1 MSIPQIDF
9 SKKEFRFRRALFCR
23 PLPGNLGWATTL
35 KSETGCACS
44 WGNCGLRDV
53 AIRAGPRTVSRGD
66 PVGTETE
73 LAEAMTLVRA
83 RWFLPPM
90 MTISGTLPNR
100 RATYR
105 TITPQLV
112 RISRSALIARF

>member
-1 MSIPQIDF
+1 M
-9 SKKEFRFRRALFCR
+9 
-23 PLPGNLGWATTL
+23 
-35 KSETGCACS
+35 
-44 WGNCGLRDV
+44 
-53 AIRAGPRTVSRGD
+53 
-66 PVGTETE
+66 GTETE

-105 TITPQLV
+105 TITPQLAAHFA
-112 RISRSALIARF
+112 ISLDREILIICGHQGQCPAGIPA